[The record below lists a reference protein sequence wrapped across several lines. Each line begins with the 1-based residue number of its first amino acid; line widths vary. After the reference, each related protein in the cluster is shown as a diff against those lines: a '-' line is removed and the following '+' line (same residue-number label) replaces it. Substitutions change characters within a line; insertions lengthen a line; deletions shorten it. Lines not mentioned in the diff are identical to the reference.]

1 MAKQAIIIIKIG
13 QMRSLI
19 SVGWMSVGEVSE
31 HHMVDGEGS
40 GMAVCGGMDVSHSEV
55 TLRNKAC
62 LVPT

>member
-1 MAKQAIIIIKIG
+1 
-13 QMRSLI
+13 MRSLI

-55 TLRNKAC
+55 ALRNKAC
-62 LVPT
+62 LVPI